1 VRMVPYEYLVDKP
14 GKALGEMLGFLAGDR
29 DFDCIELRLAVHL
42 ARQEHLQAIE
52 REIKRSLDGTRRDL
66 GSHIQR
72 PKGKTSAARRVD
84 VDLYAKV
91 AQWLA
96 ARGIAPDY
104 FTWPPAVPPSV
115 AAPTVH
121 DRRAS

>member
-1 VRMVPYEYLVDKP
+1 MAERLPDQVRMVPYEHLMDKP
-14 GKALGEMLGFLAGDR
+14 GRVLAEMLGFLTGDR

-72 PKGKTSAARRVD
+72 PRGKAGARRTVD
-84 VDLYAKV
+84 PLLYARV
-91 AQWLA
+91 AEWLS
-96 ARGIAPDY
+96 ARGIAPEY
-104 FTWPPAVPPSV
+104 FVWPAPPMLG
-115 AAPTVH
+115 
-121 DRRAS
+121 RRTG